1 MYFLNNT
8 FSSTVFY
15 DTRVALL
22 SGALVSFDFTVDI
35 NSSRL
40 IKEST
45 VLNINREE
53 DVKLVNYLKS
63 VLWYVKFHFLSNFAN
78 PEIPV
83 DCVTVK

>member
-1 MYFLNNT
+1 M
-8 FSSTVFY
+8 
-15 DTRVALL
+15 
-22 SGALVSFDFTVDI
+22 DI
-35 NSSRL
+35 NSSCL

-63 VLWYVKFHFLSNFAN
+63 VLWYVKFYFLSNFAN
-78 PEIPV
+78 PEI